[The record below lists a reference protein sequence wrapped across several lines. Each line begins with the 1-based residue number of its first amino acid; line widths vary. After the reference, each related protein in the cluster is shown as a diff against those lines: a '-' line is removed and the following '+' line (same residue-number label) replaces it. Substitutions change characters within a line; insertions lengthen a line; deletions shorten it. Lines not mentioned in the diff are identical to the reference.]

1 MSETS
6 DVIVVGGGAIGAC
19 CALELAQAGASVTLI
34 ERGAELAWACSAGN
48 LGMICAGHSAPIA
61 SVAALKVGL
70 KNMLRPDGAFYLK
83 PDPALLPWIARFT
96 AACRPER
103 VERAVKVMRD
113 LSVTSLEQH
122 AALAEAGLET
132 TFQRRGMVTA
142 AQTEDGFALLA
153 GEADENVKAGLRAE
167 IFRGAETR
175 ELEPEY
181 GPGIV
186 GAIFY
191 PDEAHCDP
199 ARFVAA
205 VGAAAVDAG
214 ADIRCRVEAIRLL
227 HTGARVSGVE
237 TTSGRL
243 MADHV
248 VLAAGAW
255 TPKLAEQAGVFVP
268 VTGGKGYHV
277 ELPAEPS
284 TLSVPTLFI
293 ETRVGVT
300 PLEGRIR
307 VGGTLELA
315 GLDESISNRRVDAI
329 VEGAV
334 AAIPS
339 LAGRPRLKV
348 WRGLRP
354 CAPDG
359 VPIIGESKR
368 VANLVLAT
376 GHAHMGLALSP
387 VTGRLVRE
395 IVRGEEPSY
404 DLARLS
410 PDRFQPLL

>member
-48 LGMICAGHSAPIA
+48 LGMICPGHSAPIA
-61 SVAALKVGL
+61 SGEGLKIGL
-70 KNMLRPDGAFYLK
+70 KNMFRPDGAFYLK
-83 PDPALLPWIARFT
+83 PDPSLLPWIARFT

-103 VERAVKVMRD
+103 VHRAVKVMRD
-113 LSVTSLEQH
+113 LSVTSLELH

-132 TFQRRGMVTA
+132 TFQRRGMVNA
-142 AQTEDGFALLA
+142 AQTEDGFALLE
-153 GEADENVKAGLRAE
+153 GEADENAKDGLRVE
-167 IFRGAETR
+167 KFRGEETR

-181 GPGIV
+181 GPGVV

-199 ARFVAA
+199 ARFVSA
-205 VGAAAVDAG
+205 VGAAAEEAG
-214 ADIRCRVEAIRLL
+214 ADIRCRAEAIRLL
-227 HTGARVSGVE
+227 HTGARVNGVE
-237 TTSGRL
+237 TTTGRL

-284 TLSVPTLFI
+284 APSIPTLFI
-293 ETRVGVT
+293 ESRVGIT

-307 VGGTLELA
+307 VGGTVELA
-315 GLDESISNRRVDAI
+315 GLDLSISHRRVDAI
-329 VEGAV
+329 VDGAV
-334 AAIPS
+334 AAMPS
-339 LAGRPRLKV
+339 LAGRPRQKV

-359 VPIIGESKR
+359 VPIIGQSKR
-368 VANLVLAT
+368 MSNLVLAT

-387 VTGRLVRE
+387 VTGRLIRE

-404 DLARLS
+404 DLAPLS